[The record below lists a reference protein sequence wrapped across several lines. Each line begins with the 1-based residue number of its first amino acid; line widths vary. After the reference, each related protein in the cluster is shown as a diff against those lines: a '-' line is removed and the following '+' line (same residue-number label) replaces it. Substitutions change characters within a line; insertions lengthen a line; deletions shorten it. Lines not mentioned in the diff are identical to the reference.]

1 MQFDAVWAS
10 LAFGALG
17 CLLLLACRRRGG
29 KDLPKAM
36 RRLVVVE
43 PNADLALARVVVE
56 EEAPLPVL
64 KRGQVLIKV
73 CAASINPSD
82 YGAWRARSAKG
93 EYPLPTGQECSGV
106 VVATGGGVST
116 LGLLGR
122 RVAAFP
128 GSGTYA
134 DYVACSAWRREAL
147 ESRPL
152 CIPTSTRE
160 DACCAAIS
168 RSHCTRS
175 PCSSRGNRSA
185 ALIFT
190 LTEVFTLK
198 ASHTEVFT
206 QRHNPVPSH

>member
-1 MQFDAVWAS
+1 M
-10 LAFGALG
+10 G
-17 CLLLLACRRRGG
+17 
-29 KDLPKAM
+29 
-36 RRLVVVE
+36 
-43 PNADLALARVVVE
+43 
-56 EEAPLPVL
+56 
-64 KRGQVLIKV
+64 
-73 CAASINPSD
+73 
-82 YGAWRARSAKG
+82 RSAKG

-190 LTEVFTLK
+190 LTDVFTLK
-198 ASHTEVFT
+198 PPYTEAFT